1 MGIDKITTTRSLKT
15 ENYILWVVAITVVI
29 LGVVLSTIPVLDRN
43 WLARSGALVV
53 MLGIWSGVGGI
64 IRYSILREKLTI
76 AKTNGETRARSK
88 YLKEPEEM
96 EQILSELNQQYIN
109 DVENLRT
116 KLSITIGIQEAILL
130 LSGTILWGFG
140 DLFKYLF

>member
-1 MGIDKITTTRSLKT
+1 MQSNKTTTSRSLKT
-15 ENYILWVVAITVVI
+15 ENIILWSVAIIVI
-29 LGVVLSTIPVLDRN
+29 LLGIALSTIPVLDRN

-76 AKTNGETRARSK
+76 AKNNGEMRTQK
-88 YLKEPEEM
+88 HYQKDPEEL
-96 EQILSELNQQYIN
+96 ERILSDINQQYIN
-109 DVENLRT
+109 DVESLRSEMS
-116 KLSITIGIQEAILL
+116 LTIGVQEAILL
-130 LSGTILWGFG
+130 ISGTFLWGFG